1 MKKFILMAIAAL
13 MSIGASA
20 QLISSNT
27 VTYKKSESRG
37 YNRIGISYNSLKWG
51 DSDSFSGVSLAWT
64 KGISVSSSQPLY
76 IETGIG
82 ATYAWGD
89 YDLKFLSLTVPVN
102 VTYKF
107 DVAEG
112 IRIAPY
118 AGITL
123 QGNIIGEID
132 GDDWFDEYD
141 AKRFTVGWQI
151 GSNFEFGKFFVGVGY
166 GSAFTDIMEEG
177 KQKTF
182 NASLGLI
189 F

>member
-1 MKKFILMAIAAL
+1 M
-13 MSIGASA
+13 
-20 QLISSNT
+20 
-27 VTYKKSESRG
+27 
-37 YNRIGISYNSLKWG
+37 
-51 DSDSFSGVSLAWT
+51 
-64 KGISVSSSQPLY
+64 
-76 IETGIG
+76 
-82 ATYAWGD
+82 
-89 YDLKFLSLTVPVN
+89 N

-182 NASLGLI
+182 NASLGLV